1 MKKDEK
7 KPCKLVNKVVP
18 TVVGV
23 SIAGAFTAIPVL
35 AEEAPAAPVINN
47 EQTIVTED
55 TQTQNVP
62 DYSEANTSSLT
73 QTEVSGDV
81 VDSEDQ
87 MEESLYIAP
96 APALDA
102 ETVESD
108 KKSQPLINPS
118 SEDLVAVAD
127 ETETNTEIQT
137 VSEELAQKGN
147 NSEMADA
154 EERQPD
160 DQEIENTAVAD
171 FLASVDNNTTITASA
186 SDESKDKVED
196 ILDESKDKV
205 DNELT
210 EKAISLMRDGGFNEF
225 LTKTVNLT
233 SEQKQGLSEN
243 QVMELYD
250 KYLAQYRV
258 EGSDKLFDFERETYN
273 PDGSLSEASKQQAL
287 DIINFMRE
295 LVGLGTVEWDSDSD
309 RKAQAGVDYL
319 DENNLD
325 IDHNAAN
332 GSGNQDAIDGLQKS
346 NLAQGSSGFSLWD
359 LLLGMFADDD
369 AYNKDVLGHRSW
381 LFNQDAKKFGLGFVN
396 NGKTVYLAVYI
407 AGNKSSND
415 YDGFI
420 DVNGSVPVEVIDEIR
435 SSISYPWLIGLESGV
450 TSSGDSFVDSVDIV
464 ITDSD
469 GNVYNLKDF
478 ASASDIDRDD
488 WFDFTSV
495 NGKVGIIINPYGIY
509 AKYGYQGLI
518 GKSFTITVSGLV
530 DKDGNPLELKYNVDF
545 FSLLDALETREVNKK
560 VVEDFT
566 NDVNSIPSD
575 LSWENYETIKAM
587 KEAYDNMTDAQKAL
601 LDQEIVE
608 KMNDAYETSEGLYQQ
623 RKEDEK
629 VAQGVVNK
637 IDAIGEVDL
646 SSGGVIEEA
655 RKAYDS
661 LTDTQKAIVD
671 PSILNKLVE
680 AEKQYDM
687 LVAKDKAD
695 KEAVAGFVALVNKI
709 PDEITLS
716 DSSVIEAARKGYD
729 ALTADQKK
737 MVNASDLSK
746 LTGAEN
752 AYQVLVTQEADKAEA
767 QKVMDLINKLPAE
780 VSLEDE
786 TAINAARS
794 AYSGLSER
802 QKGYVDSV
810 ALTRLEQAEQKIA
823 EIKLQNKEDSEAAS
837 EVEAAIN
844 QIPSEV
850 TLKDETTINAAQNLY
865 NALTDQQKALVAAES
880 VQKLESA
887 QKSLQTLK
895 QEQAE
900 NMAKAD
906 AVEALIDQIPNEVRL
921 DDEAAVQKARSAYDK
936 LSDTAKGYVE
946 KSFIQKLENAE
957 KTIVVLKQEKID
969 QEAADQ
975 VTGLIAALPEA
986 ITLDNRDDV
995 EAALKAYNNL
1005 TESQKAKV
1013 DQEKLKHLNNLVNTV
1028 IPELE
1033 ADVVEEVINALP
1045 KAITLEEKEAVAEAR
1060 AKYNALSNKAKGF
1073 VDSSVLTQLEN
1084 AEKEISRLEQ
1094 VKADTEAA
1102 DQMNLLLQSMKEPS
1116 AVTLEDEAYLNNLQ
1130 YTYDQLS
1137 DGAKGMVDENL
1148 VNKLKQCMNQIE
1160 VLKQEAAIQAEAQKV
1175 IDQINALPAELTLD
1189 DKAIVE
1195 AARKAYDSLSKEAKE
1210 QISKETLSKLAA
1222 AEQKLSEL
1230 EAEKPVDPE
1239 KPVEP
1244 EKPGEGDIILPES
1257 PTLQEKPIT
1266 ADQKDKTDATAAV
1279 SQNGKTPGTG
1289 IENRSEAGAMV
1300 SILAAFGIGG
1310 LAFWKKRRK
1319 ENR

>member
-1 MKKDEK
+1 MEIKSYTKKI
-7 KPCKLVNKVVP
+7 VP
-18 TVVGV
+18 TVVGF
-23 SIAGAFTAIPVL
+23 SIAGAFTAIPAL
-35 AEEAPAAPVINN
+35 AEKSSEAPAINS
-47 EQTIVTED
+47 EQAIVTED
-55 TQTQNVP
+55 AQIQNVP
-62 DYSEANTSSLT
+62 DYSETSNLA
-73 QTEVSGDV
+73 QTEVSSDV
-81 VDSEDQ
+81 DDSENQ

-96 APALDA
+96 APVLDA
-102 ETVESD
+102 ETVEANE
-108 KKSQPLINPS
+108 KAQPLTNAS
-118 SEDLVAVAD
+118 SEDLEAVVN

-137 VSEELAQKGN
+137 VSEELAEKEN

-154 EERQPD
+154 EEQ
-160 DQEIENTAVAD
+160 QAASKEIKNTDVVN
-171 FLASVDNNTTITASA
+171 FLSSVDNNTTITASVPE
-186 SDESKDKVED
+186 ESKDKVED
-196 ILDESKDKV
+196 ILDENKDKA
-205 DNELT
+205 DSELT
-210 EKAISLMRDGGFNEF
+210 EKAMSLMKDNGFNDF
-225 LTKTVNLT
+225 LTRTVNLT

-295 LVGLGTVEWDSDSD
+295 LAGLGTVEWDSEYDNY
-309 RKAQAGVDYL
+309 AQSGVDFL
-319 DENNLD
+319 DKNNLD
-325 IDHNAAN
+325 IDHSAAAGKDDVAN
-332 GSGNQDAIDGLQKS
+332 EGLTSS
-346 NLAQGSSGFSLWD
+346 NLAQGGSRFSLWD
-359 LLLGMFADDD
+359 LLLGLFADDD
-369 AYNKDVLGHRSW
+369 VYNKGTLGHRAW
-381 LFNQDAKKFGLGFVN
+381 LMNPNATKFGLGYVN
-396 NGKTVYLAVYI
+396 NGVTAYLAVYVI
-407 AGNKSSND
+407 GDLNLGD
-415 YDGFI
+415 GTYDGFS
-420 DVNGSVPVEVIDEIR
+420 DVNGSIPVEILDEIR
-435 SSISYPWLIGLESGV
+435 SSVSYPWLVGFDSDTDINTNDNYNKDIKV
-450 TSSGDSFVDSVDIV
+450 T

-469 GNVYNLKDF
+469 GNTYEFKNYSD
-478 ASASDIDRDD
+478 ASDVDTDD
-488 WFDFTSV
+488 WFRFSSV
-495 NGKVGIIINPYGIY
+495 NGQVSMVINPYSIY

-921 DDEAAVQKARSAYDK
+921 DDEAAVQKARSAYDE

-969 QEAADQ
+969 QEAADR

-1060 AKYNALSNKAKGF
+1060 AKYNALSDKAKGF
-1073 VDSSVLTQLEN
+1073 VDSSVLTLLEN

-1148 VNKLKQCMNQIE
+1148 VNKLKQCMNRIE
-1160 VLKQEAAIQAEAQKV
+1160 VLKQEAAIQAEVQKV

-1189 DKAIVE
+1189 DKASVE